1 MKASSQ
7 GLADAADTF
16 CSVRR
21 PVCYDF
27 AVPNVPSTKEP
38 VVLSGEVVRLESLTQ
53 AHVEPLYKIAL
64 KTPDEYRFTSTPVTE
79 AQRDT
84 YFAKVFKE
92 RDEGR
97 SFPFVMVYK
106 GEVVGTT
113 RLADYSATERNCEL
127 GYTWFDTAYFGSAVN
142 TDSKLLMLTF
152 AFEILHV
159 LRVQLTVDARN
170 ERSQASI
177 KALGAT
183 FEGVLR
189 SHKVVKDGFV
199 RDTLVFS
206 ILASEWADVKKGLQA
221 RLEKKLKEV

>member
-1 MKASSQ
+1 MISS
-7 GLADAADTF
+7 
-16 CSVRR
+16 
-21 PVCYDF
+21 
-27 AVPNVPSTKEP
+27 P
-38 VVLSGEVVRLESLTQ
+38 VVLTGRVVRLEELHPE
-53 AHVEPLYKIAL
+53 HVAPLYAIAL

-79 AQRDT
+79 AQRDA

-92 RDEGR
+92 QAEGR
-97 SFPFVMVYK
+97 SFPFVMLYD
-106 GEVVGTT
+106 GEIIGTT

-127 GYTWFDTAYFGSAVN
+127 GYTWFDAEYFGTAVN
-142 TDSKLLMLTF
+142 TDSKLLMLGF
-152 AFEILHV
+152 AFETLDV

-170 ERSQASI
+170 ERSQVSI

-206 ILASEWADVKKGLQA
+206 ILQSEWLGVKKRLQA
-221 RLEKKLKEV
+221 RLQEKLNEG

>member
-1 MKASSQ
+1 MISS
-7 GLADAADTF
+7 
-16 CSVRR
+16 
-21 PVCYDF
+21 PI
-27 AVPNVPSTKEP
+27 
-38 VVLSGEVVRLESLTQ
+38 VLTGQVVRLEELRPE
-53 AHVEPLYKIAL
+53 HVAPLYNIAL

-79 AQRDT
+79 AQRDA
-84 YFAKVFKE
+84 YFSKVFAE
-92 RDEGR
+92 RDAGR
-97 SFPFVMVYK
+97 SFPFVMLYE
-106 GEVVGTT
+106 GEIVGTT

-127 GYTWFDTAYFGSAVN
+127 GYTWFDAEYFGTAVN
-142 TDSKLLMLTF
+142 TDSKLLMLGF
-152 AFEILHV
+152 AFETLDV

-206 ILASEWADVKKGLQA
+206 ILQSEWDGVKKRLQA
-221 RLEKKLKEV
+221 RLQKKLNEG

>member
-1 MKASSQ
+1 M
-7 GLADAADTF
+7 
-16 CSVRR
+16 
-21 PVCYDF
+21 
-27 AVPNVPSTKEP
+27 
-38 VVLSGEVVRLESLTQ
+38 RLEPLQ
-53 AHVEPLYKIAL
+53 PEHVAPLYRIAL

-79 AQRDT
+79 AQREV
-84 YFAKVFKE
+84 YFAKVFAE
-92 RDEGR
+92 RDAGR
-97 SFPFVMVYK
+97 SFPFVMLHG
-106 GEVVGTT
+106 GEIVGTT

-127 GYTWFDTAYFGSAVN
+127 GYTWFDAAYFGTAVN

-152 AFEILHV
+152 ALETLDV

-177 KALGAT
+177 KALGGV

-206 ILASEWADVKKGLQA
+206 ILATEWASVKKRLQA
-221 RLEKKLKEV
+221 RLDKKLSEA